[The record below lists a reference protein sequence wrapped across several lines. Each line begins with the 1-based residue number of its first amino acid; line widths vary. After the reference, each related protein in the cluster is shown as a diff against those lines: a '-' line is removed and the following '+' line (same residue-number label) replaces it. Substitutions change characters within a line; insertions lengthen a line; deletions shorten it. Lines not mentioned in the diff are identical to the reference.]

1 MANDLIF
8 AAASVPRH
16 VRSTRLAYIPMK
28 AIIGCWT
35 YKDAAGFS
43 QNFDV
48 IMLPADAFVK
58 MRNYLATPPM
68 GAALQQ
74 GNMSAPYLLK
84 DVKEVRIPASTPE
97 PELVAAEHFRPLFN
111 LIPPPAAP

>member
-1 MANDLIF
+1 MAAELVF

-16 VRSTRLAYIPMK
+16 IRSTRLAYIPVN
-28 AIIGCWT
+28 AVIGCWS
-35 YKDAAGFS
+35 YKDAAGYA

-58 MRNYLATPPM
+58 MRNYLASPPM

-74 GNMSAPYLLK
+74 GNMAAPYLLK
-84 DVKEVRIPASTPE
+84 DAKEVRVPADTTNPA
-97 PELVAAEHFRPLFN
+97 LLAAEHFRQAFN